1 MAMTRNHQQVSP
13 YAPTV
18 VVAGHVCL
26 DVIPRFPSAGHFD
39 LRPSHLVEVGPA
51 IFSGGG
57 VVSNTGLALHRL
69 GVATRLDGKVGRDA
83 FGRILT
89 EIIAGHGVEL
99 ARGLHADPQASTSY
113 TIIISPP
120 GVDRSFL
127 HCAGANDLFGP
138 EDIDWA
144 TVAEAKLFHFGYPPL
159 MRRMYADGGEA
170 LVEIFRR
177 ARATGATTSL
187 DTTLPDPQSASGQ
200 ADWPAILAAALP
212 YVDLFLPSIEELLL
226 MLRRDTY
233 TALCQEA
240 AGGSLLPLVTPEL
253 LHDLGTQLLALG
265 VRIVVLK
272 LGNRGLYLR
281 TGFQADLEAMG
292 RGAPLDARQWADK
305 ELWAPCFAV
314 DVAGTTGAG
323 DTTIAGFLAGLLR
336 GMPPEEAITA
346 AVAVGACCCEAADA
360 LSGVRSWEAT
370 LARVAVGWPRGH
382 VVVDAPGWRFDPE
395 KQLWVGEGS

>member
-1 MAMTRNHQQVSP
+1 MAPRQQQESP
-13 YAPTV
+13 HPPGV

-26 DVIPRFPSAGHFD
+26 DVIPTFPCTGRLD
-39 LRPSHLVEVGPA
+39 LRPGRLVEVGPVT
-51 IFSGGG
+51 FSAGG

-69 GVATRLDGKVGRDA
+69 GIATRLNGKVGPDA
-83 FGRILT
+83 FGHTLT
-89 EIIAGHGVEL
+89 ELVAAHGAEL
-99 ARGLHADPQASTSY
+99 AQGLQCDPQATTSY

-138 EDIDWA
+138 EDIDWPAVSKA
-144 TVAEAKLFHFGYPPL
+144 TLLHFGYPPL
-159 MRRMYADGGEA
+159 MRRMYADGGGA

-177 ARATGATTSL
+177 ARAEGATTSL

-200 ADWPAILAAALP
+200 ADWPAILAATLP
-212 YVDLFLPSIEELLL
+212 YVDMFLPSIEELLL

-233 TALCQEA
+233 DLLCQEA

-253 LHDLGTQLLALG
+253 LHDLGSQLLALG

-281 TGFQADLEAMG
+281 TGARSDLEAMG
-292 RGAPLDARQWADK
+292 RGAPMNPQGWANK
-305 ELWAPCFAV
+305 ELWAPCFVV

-336 GMPPEEAITA
+336 GMPPEEAVTA
-346 AVAVGACCCEAADA
+346 AVAVGACCCEATDA
-360 LSGVRSWEAT
+360 LSGIRSWEAT
-370 LARVAVGWPRGH
+370 LARVTVGWPRH
-382 VVVDAPGWRFDPE
+382 LVLLDTPGWKFDDNT
-395 KQLWVGEGS
+395 QLWVGQGS